1 MIRRPPRST
10 LFPYTTLFLG
20 GDIRGV
26 DGDERLVVGPGGRGQ
41 SGQQRSQSRQ
51 SQAAPFRHDNHSQLA
66 WAGIAS
72 FVNEND
78 SQLNVAERSGRGPQ
92 RQLGAA
98 ALPPC
103 CTAKYACKPP

>member
-41 SGQQRSQSRQ
+41 GGQQRSQSRQ
-51 SQAAPFRHDNHSQLA
+51 SQAAPFRHDNHSQLP

-78 SQLNVAERSGRGPQ
+78 SQLNVAEWDWRAESR
-92 RQLGAA
+92 LAA
-98 ALPPC
+98 PARPAC
-103 CTAKYACKPP
+103 CTAKYPCGP